1 MPDEKPAAATPQEQ
15 PKKKTSV
22 ANDESKRWRGG
33 RCSDLVVEER
43 ANATYAF
50 ILEGGTKRQVCQ
62 RVKDRFNVSLR
73 TAFDDYG
80 RAIDLLREEQSET
93 RKDILNQVQALR
105 LAVAKKAIQKG
116 QLQAATILLQQIGT
130 ANGEGT
136 EFTTAEEVKL
146 NISIE
151 KKPDES

>member
-80 RAIDLLREEQSET
+80 RAMDLLREEQSET
-93 RKDILNQVQALR
+93 RADILNQVQALR
-105 LAVAKKAIQKG
+105 LAVVKRSIAKG
-116 QLQAATILLQQIGT
+116 QLQNASILLQQIGA

-136 EFTTAEEVKL
+136 EFTTSEEVKL
-146 NISIE
+146 NIKIE
-151 KKPDES
+151 PQPEK

>member
-1 MPDEKPAAATPQEQ
+1 MPDEKPA
-15 PKKKTSV
+15 KKTSV

-33 RCSDLVVEER
+33 RPADHVVEER
-43 ANATYAF
+43 ANACYAY
-50 ILEGGTKRQVCQ
+50 ILEGGTKRQISQ
-62 RVKDRFNVSLR
+62 RIHDRFGVSLR

-80 RAIDLLREEQSET
+80 RAMDLLREEQSET
-93 RKDILNQVQALR
+93 RADILNQVQALR
-105 LAVAKKAIQKG
+105 LAIVKRSIQKG
-116 QLQAATILLQQIGT
+116 QLQNAAILLQQIGA

-151 KKPDES
+151 KQGET

>member
-1 MPDEKPAAATPQEQ
+1 MPV
-15 PKKKTSV
+15 PKDKDVKTV
-22 ANDESKRWRGG
+22 ANDEKKRYRLGKG
-33 RCSDLVVEER
+33 PAHQVEER
-43 ANATYAF
+43 ANACYSY
-50 ILEGGTKRQVCQ
+50 ILEGGTKRQICQ
-62 RVKDRFNVSLR
+62 RVVDRFNVSLR

-80 RAIDLLREEQSET
+80 RAMDLLREEQSET
-93 RKDILNQVQALR
+93 RGDILNQIQALR

-116 QLQAATILLQQIGT
+116 QLQAATILLQQIGM

-151 KKPDES
+151 KQGET

>member
-80 RAIDLLREEQSET
+80 RAMDLLKEEQSET

-116 QLQAATILLQQIGT
+116 QLQAATILLQQIGA

-151 KKPDES
+151 PQPEK

>member
-1 MPDEKPAAATPQEQ
+1 MPV
-15 PKKKTSV
+15 PKDKDVKTV
-22 ANDESKRWRGG
+22 ANDENKRYRLGKG
-33 RCSDLVVEER
+33 PAHQVEER
-43 ANATYAF
+43 ANACYSY
-50 ILEGGTKRQVCQ
+50 ILDGGTKRQICQ
-62 RVKDRFNVSLR
+62 RVVDRFNVSLR

-80 RAIDLLREEQSET
+80 RAMDLLREEQSET
-93 RKDILNQVQALR
+93 RGDILNQIQALR

-116 QLQAATILLQQIGT
+116 QLQAATILLQQIGA

-151 KKPDES
+151 KQGDT

>member
-1 MPDEKPAAATPQEQ
+1 MPV
-15 PKKKTSV
+15 PKDKDVKTV
-22 ANDESKRWRGG
+22 ANDENKRYRLGKG
-33 RCSDLVVEER
+33 PAHQVEER
-43 ANATYAF
+43 ANACYSY
-50 ILEGGTKRQVCQ
+50 ILEGGTKRQICQ
-62 RVKDRFNVSLR
+62 RVVDRFNVSLR

-80 RAIDLLREEQSET
+80 RAMDLLREEQSET
-93 RKDILNQVQALR
+93 RGDILNQIQALR

-116 QLQAATILLQQIGT
+116 QLQAATILLQQIGM

-151 KKPDES
+151 KQGET